1 MLIKCVSDLTLG
13 GVCGSDSLNQNL
25 DQLTWLE
32 WWIIF
37 YKKRHNPA
45 LTYRKIN
52 DTSVRWEQGDKRA
65 VFTHDEFSVN
75 QQCNAGASKDNV
87 MGSVLCLQNEK
98 LDSPAQFQDDEAIS
112 VCFWAPE
119 NDQIVRNLG
128 NKFLDISLSNVF
140 VDLTPK
146 ERKTKTKI
154 NK

>member
-13 GVCGSDSLNQNL
+13 GVCRSDSLNQNL

-119 NDQIVRNLG
+119 NDQIVRNLEII
-128 NKFLDISLSNVF
+128 LY
-140 VDLTPK
+140 
-146 ERKTKTKI
+146 EE
-154 NK
+154 